1 MIDTNS
7 LNHHCLLQITPE
19 TTDLEIEV
27 MRWFAAGNEVLW
39 IPIVEVS
46 EAPTGLADAQAE
58 FEHFGSARLIRDVAD
73 FLALPLA
80 IKGWLFPAH
89 QDDTDVI
96 CIREAPA
103 EISFGHLRHPV
114 TGQRL
119 TWRYDTEAPIRRQQ
133 FYENCK
139 SKS

>member
-1 MIDTNS
+1 MIDTPS
-7 LNHHCLLQITPE
+7 LNHHCLLQISPE

-27 MRWFAAGNEVLW
+27 MRWFAAGHDVLW
-39 IPIVEVS
+39 IPIYEVS
-46 EAPTGLADAQAE
+46 EEPSGLADAHAE

-73 FLALPLA
+73 FFALPLA

-89 QDDTDVI
+89 RDDTDVI
-96 CIREAPA
+96 CIREAPT
-103 EISFGHLRHPV
+103 EISFGHLHHPV

-119 TWRYDTEAPIRRQQ
+119 TWCYDTEAPIRRQQ

-139 SKS
+139 SK